1 MNYLLKSK
9 EMKDYT
15 HSEVVVY
22 LELQKGSY
30 QHEYQPEYH
39 RHNAAHDHS
48 SIGYMDKAK
57 IYTSERLNPA

>member
-1 MNYLLKSK
+1 
-9 EMKDYT
+9 MKDYT